1 MLKESLTVGI
11 ILLFISLGITP
22 IVNSDNPISTKTIYV
37 DDDNT
42 AGPWDGTQEHPYR
55 YIQDGVDNASD
66 GDTVFVYSGVY
77 HECIVVNKSITL
89 QGGDKNITIIDLGSH
104 HPDVAQVLV
113 IDLNW
118 AIIKGFKI
126 QNGKYGI
133 HVKNSSDI
141 TITGNTMYNNIMG
154 IRLYGSSNNMI
165 DHNTLDNYFDGII
178 IRDSSHNNTILAN
191 SIINNN
197 EDGIWIQGRSL
208 GNMII
213 GNTIANNNPYG
224 IVILSQSENTSILG
238 NIITN
243 SQIGIR
249 SSSSNNTISNNT
261 IDDNDDGILLDN
273 SSSNVITGNI
283 ISGNTNSGLKLNQ
296 SHNNSIYNNLIYDNE
311 REGIWLFHSY
321 YNMFHTNSVSNN
333 RRGFELGG
341 YKNKIWNN
349 VIENNSEFGIHYWA
363 TCSNKIYK
371 NNFINNKEDASFSH
385 IFLIG
390 YSKIYDFFWINNNQL
405 YQNYWD
411 ESRFLPKIIVGNVR
425 IFYDLENL
433 DSFSLP
439 WCEIDRHP
447 AKEPYDIT

>member
-154 IRLYGSSNNMI
+154 IRLYG
-165 DHNTLDNYFDGII
+165 
-178 IRDSSHNNTILAN
+178 
-191 SIINNN
+191 
-197 EDGIWIQGRSL
+197 
-208 GNMII
+208 
-213 GNTIANNNPYG
+213 
-224 IVILSQSENTSILG
+224 
-238 NIITN
+238 
-243 SQIGIR
+243 
-249 SSSSNNTISNNT
+249 
-261 IDDNDDGILLDN
+261 
-273 SSSNVITGNI
+273 
-283 ISGNTNSGLKLNQ
+283 
-296 SHNNSIYNNLIYDNE
+296 
-311 REGIWLFHSY
+311 
-321 YNMFHTNSVSNN
+321 
-333 RRGFELGG
+333 
-341 YKNKIWNN
+341 
-349 VIENNSEFGIHYWA
+349 
-363 TCSNKIYK
+363 
-371 NNFINNKEDASFSH
+371 
-385 IFLIG
+385 
-390 YSKIYDFFWINNNQL
+390 
-405 YQNYWD
+405 
-411 ESRFLPKIIVGNVR
+411 
-425 IFYDLENL
+425 
-433 DSFSLP
+433 
-439 WCEIDRHP
+439 
-447 AKEPYDIT
+447 